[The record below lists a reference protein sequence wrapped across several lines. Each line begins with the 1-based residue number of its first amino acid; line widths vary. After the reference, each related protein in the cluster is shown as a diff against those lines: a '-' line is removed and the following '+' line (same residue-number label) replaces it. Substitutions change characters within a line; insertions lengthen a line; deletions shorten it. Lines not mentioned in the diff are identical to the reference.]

1 MRGVTTQLILLV
13 VCFSLS
19 FIGLAS
25 GQTCGPFRSQCTFVI
40 GSGDFTWSQLASDYT
55 FTKDNQ
61 RETCNRRNW
70 AAFDSCRQTGCDLS
84 LVITEPPELRMT
96 ICAKISTSSPSV
108 TGTFGLELP
117 VTSPPDPSGCDVR
130 GWSPRPGSIAILN
143 SSGGCRQRI
152 KAQNMV
158 DHNITLTAI
167 FSISNENEERP
178 WHWGTNPKETPGI
191 IVGRDRSEYLLEH
204 LAAGAQVKGR
214 LQRNCQAPAADEG
227 AYPEL
232 ECPWVALRGLCATM
246 PRQEDRLCSR
256 CPAELRAPTLP
267 RPVCVYG
274 NELLPRVP
282 KNTLTLPVQK
292 PAADVVVM
300 EVGACAEADFAG
312 VSGKIVVV
320 DLSTRAK
327 CFPFGAVRAA
337 EKAGAL
343 AVMAR
348 VWRSD
353 AVYGT
358 QDVYGEL
365 GFMLRGFS
373 SVVNIPVHT
382 ISVADFELLHN
393 ASLGSALVGRL
404 RRLSDDAAHM
414 VSIAEGAFPP
424 HPASDKVA
432 VAEGSNFEWNSVT
445 VPCVVII
452 VILFAVIM
460 CAVAYKMRQGST
472 VLDTGAKGFSVPLAA
487 WSLGLSL
494 LLLAIVA
501 AVAFVL
507 ADEAGRD
514 ATDTALAD
522 GKAAAQLTYR
532 HAVVTAEELSREVQN
547 GVVSA
552 TLTNIKTFLTQGEN
566 WLDTTM
572 PLFSNFDGTWES
584 FDSQQKPVM
593 GQYVNQKVD
602 ERLLKRRPTSPTD
615 RAGWKVR
622 IFGENGF
629 YLCPDYKTDDRSD
642 TERGDGVVGNVSVTN
657 DGNLYGFQKFFLS
670 NGFLLSFKDY
680 TKTFLN
686 ISHQIG
692 GTRGDPLSMVPDAG
706 LSYWSAQKLRR
717 YHVTKR
723 SFPGVEQLLA
733 QPISIFKILY
743 DDKRNKRGIIEA
755 AVSLELF
762 GRMLHWLN
770 VEYKSMENLTALVYD
785 KADES
790 LIATNVW
797 HNVKTYGMIY
807 YTQSGITGYRGGSS
821 YDARSLY
828 TLYDVPIVQINALGN
843 YMKSPEWLSSNVS
856 GAFDQASHFSTFW
869 ITLFKIE
876 AEAGGAVRDTL
887 ETGHRAEVRGCGRGT
902 CVAHDAARGHPVVH
916 LDGAA
921 ALFVYHNL
929 TTDAEL
935 VRTTRVSGP
944 DSPWQ
949 SSAPEFSNVMTL
961 SDGTECVTYNDEVVA
976 GVPSPKCMAISTPFN
991 IGVHTIDKKSGDF
1004 SISVRVNPDEAIGSD
1019 QWDDMPALF
1028 TDQPSR
1034 ASAFERRTNLE
1045 SGITLYANGQFV
1057 MMGEHAVN
1065 GACITQPLPG
1075 GLPRGVWTTITATA
1089 ETSFFSRSTRMR
1101 AEPADCRVYI
1111 NGTLWSSMKLV
1122 HFEMSAEAHLRPY
1135 VFGAGLRGRL
1145 DDVMLFNKSL
1155 TAKEAASVH
1164 RDGQVTP
1171 DVPPKEWLVSA
1182 GAHELSSS
1190 SITGIDWT
1198 VVAMVPRDDVMREVD
1213 ANAQRTLHDLE
1224 VQDEETRRK
1233 LTRKRG
1239 EAALVLIVL
1248 GLCAALAFMLFNHML
1263 TEPIKE
1269 VATVIHKAA
1278 FLLVDDIPP
1287 THSFI
1292 QEVNVIMQ
1300 SVSVM
1305 FANVKEYKSYL
1316 PMHVRAVAAHALE
1329 TESESETSDG
1339 GSVRTEGSQTS
1350 RSSKKSKSATDSG
1363 RGSGKV
1369 SHAAFVLA
1377 APVVKKKVSLT
1388 LTNLQGYDARTK
1400 ESPALCK
1407 SVHRAALEV
1416 FLPLFS
1422 KHRGMPESFTGD
1434 KFVCTF
1440 NASKPAADHRLAA
1453 ARVALALQEA
1463 SCDLARVNT
1472 ALTTGNCRVGPLG
1485 TEEMMKLSV
1494 IGPIMQWVFVLERI
1508 GRVSGLATVTDG
1520 AMREQLSLFT
1530 CCTRT
1535 YVRYPQLGSEM
1546 IEVCAVLGE
1555 NQVTTEEWMY
1565 QLAQAGNA
1573 FGPWN
1578 QFCSFVAHGRW
1589 SEAEDLAEEA
1599 LTPALEHCSEVYA
1612 MFRDAL
1618 HRKCPL
1624 NEAKEG
1630 LMVTRDGSKQRLQ
1643 PMLEAFTEFSSTH
1656 VHLAS

>member
-1 MRGVTTQLILLV
+1 MHGVTAQHVLHVACL
-13 VCFSLS
+13 SLS
-19 FIGLAS
+19 FAGLAS
-25 GQTCGPFRSQCTFVI
+25 GGLTCGPFRAQCRLGI
-40 GSGDFTWSQLASDYT
+40 GSGDFISSRLHPD
-55 FTKDNQ
+55 FTEDNQ
-61 RETCNRRNW
+61 KQTCNRKNW
-70 AAFDSCRQTGCDLS
+70 AAFDNCHQTGCDMS
-84 LVITEPPELRMT
+84 LVITEPPELRMAM
-96 ICAKISTSSPSV
+96 CAGMSSSRLSV
-108 TGTFGLELP
+108 TDVLGLELP
-117 VTSPPDPSGCDVR
+117 VTSPPDPSGCNVS
-130 GWSPRPGSIAILN
+130 GWSPRPGSIAIIN
-143 SSGGCRQRI
+143 NGACRQSI
-152 KAQNMV
+152 KAQHMV
-158 DHNITLTAI
+158 DHNVTLTAI
-167 FSISNENEERP
+167 FSTSNENEAP
-178 WHWGTNPKETPGI
+178 GAYWGGKETRGI
-191 IVGRDRSEYLLEH
+191 NLGRDRSEYLLEH
-204 LAAGAQVKGR
+204 LARGTLVKGR
-214 LQRNCQAPAADEG
+214 LQRNCQAPAAEEA
-227 AYPEL
+227 AYREL
-232 ECPWVALRGLCATM
+232 ECPWVPLRRLCATM

-256 CPAELRAPTLP
+256 CPAELTAPTLP

-274 NELLPRVP
+274 NALLPRVP
-282 KNTLTLPVQK
+282 KNTLALPVQK
-292 PAADVVVM
+292 PATDVVVM

-337 EKAGAL
+337 ERAGAL

-353 AVYGT
+353 DVHGT
-358 QDVYGEL
+358 QDVGEL
-365 GFMLRGFS
+365 GYMLRGFS
-373 SVVNIPVHT
+373 SIVNIPVHT
-382 ISVADFELLHN
+382 INVADFEMLHT

-404 RRLSDDAAHM
+404 RVLSADAAHT

-424 HPASDKVA
+424 HPDTSGRAA
-432 VAEGSNFEWNSVT
+432 VAEGSSFEWNSVT

-452 VILFAVIM
+452 VILFAVVV
-460 CAVAYKMRQGST
+460 CVVARKIRQGGN
-472 VLDTGAKGFSVPLAA
+472 LLYTGARGFSVPLAA

-501 AVAFVL
+501 VVAFVL
-507 ADEAGRD
+507 ADEAGKD

-532 HAVVTAEELSREVQN
+532 HAAVTAEQLSREVQN

-552 TLTNIKTFLTQGEN
+552 TLTNVKTFLTQGEN

-572 PLFSNFDGTWES
+572 PLFSKFDGTWES
-584 FDSQQKPVM
+584 FNSQQRPVM

-602 ERLLKRRPTSPTD
+602 ERLLTALYTRPSTPTD
-615 RAGWKVR
+615 KAGWKVR

-642 TERGDGVVGNVSVTN
+642 TQRGDGVVGNVSATN
-657 DGNLYGFQKFFLS
+657 DGNLYGFQRFYLS
-670 NGFLLSFKDY
+670 SGYLFPVKSF

-692 GTRGDPLSMVPDAG
+692 GTRGDPLSMVDDAG
-706 LSYWSAQKLRR
+706 MPRWRARNLRR

-743 DDKRNKRGIIEA
+743 DRYYTKRGIMEV

-770 VEYKSMENLTALVYD
+770 GEYKNMENLTALVYD

-797 HNVKTYGMIY
+797 HNVKTYGIIY
-807 YTQSGITGYRGGSS
+807 YTQSGITGYGSS
-821 YDARSLY
+821 AYDARSLY
-828 TLYDVPIVQINALGN
+828 TVHDVPIVQINALGN
-843 YMKSPEWLSSNVS
+843 YMRSPEWLASNVS
-856 GAFDQASHFSTFW
+856 GTFDQASHFTTYW

-876 AEAGGAVRDTL
+876 AEAGGALRDTL
-887 ETGHRAEVRGCGRGT
+887 ETGHRAEVRGCGSGS
-902 CVAHDAARGHPVVH
+902 CVAHDAARGRPVVH
-916 LDGAA
+916 LDGTA

-929 TTDAEL
+929 TTDAEI
-935 VRTTRVSGP
+935 VRATRVSAPG
-944 DSPWQ
+944 SPWQ
-949 SSAPEFSNVMTL
+949 SSAPEFNNIMTL
-961 SDGTECVTYNDEVVA
+961 SDGTECVTYNDEVIA

-991 IGVHTIDKKSGDF
+991 TGVHELDKKSGDF
-1004 SISVRVNPDEAIGSD
+1004 SISLRVNPDETIGSH

-1028 TDQPSR
+1028 TDQPGR
-1034 ASAFERRTNLE
+1034 ASAFERSYSYRE

-1057 MMGEHAVN
+1057 MISEYALEASCV
-1065 GACITQPLPG
+1065 TQPLPG
-1075 GLPRGVWTTITATA
+1075 GLPRGVWTTITVTA
-1089 ETSFFSRSTRMR
+1089 ETSFFSRDTGMR

-1111 NGTLWSSMKLV
+1111 NGTLWSSMTVGRFDL
-1122 HFEMSAEAHLRPY
+1122 SNEAHLRPY

-1155 TAKEAASVH
+1155 TANEAASVH

-1190 SITGIDWT
+1190 TSTGIDWT
-1198 VVAMVPRDDVMREVD
+1198 VVAMVPRNDVMREVD
-1213 ANAQRTLHDLE
+1213 ANARRTLHDLE

-1239 EAALVLIVL
+1239 EAALVLVVL
-1248 GLCAALAFMLFNHML
+1248 GLGAALVFMLFNHML

-1269 VATVIHKAA
+1269 VAAVIHKAA

-1292 QEVNVIMQ
+1292 QEVNVIMR

-1305 FANVKEYKSYL
+1305 FTNIKEYKSYL

-1329 TESESETSDG
+1329 TESSAMSEQ
-1339 GSVRTEGSQTS
+1339 GSAKSEGSL
-1350 RSSKKSKSATDSG
+1350 RSKRTTDSG
-1363 RGSGKV
+1363 TNSAKM
-1369 SHAAFVLA
+1369 SAAFVLA

-1388 LTNLQGYDARTK
+1388 LTNLLGYADTTK

-1407 SVHRAALEV
+1407 SAHRAALEV
-1416 FLPLFS
+1416 LLPLFS
-1422 KHRGMPESFTGD
+1422 KYRGMPESFTGD

-1453 ARVALALQEA
+1453 ARVALALQEE
-1463 SCDLARVNT
+1463 SCDLSVNT
-1472 ALTTGNCRVGPLG
+1472 ALTTGNCRVGTLG
-1485 TEEMMKLSV
+1485 TAEMMKLSV

-1508 GRVSGLATVTDG
+1508 GRVSGLATITDG
-1520 AMREQLSLFT
+1520 AMREHLSLFK

-1535 YVRYPQLGSEM
+1535 FVRYPQLGSEM
-1546 IEVCAVLGE
+1546 IELCAVLGE
-1555 NQVTTEEWMY
+1555 NAVTTDEWMY

-1578 QFCSFVAHGRW
+1578 QFCSFVAHMRW
-1589 SEAEDLAEEA
+1589 SEAEDFPEEA
-1599 LTPALEHCSEVYA
+1599 LAPALEHCSEVYA

-1624 NEAKEG
+1624 SEAREG
-1630 LMVTRDGSKQRLQ
+1630 LVVTREGSKQRLQ
-1643 PMLEAFTEFSSTH
+1643 PMLETFAEFSSTH
-1656 VHLAS
+1656 VHIAS